1 MGLVGA
7 MNPSIGGTIDGKCAA
22 ANTGPTASSAGA
34 VANRNNGRRGR
45 SRKRNRARAAVV
57 GAGASPPAAG
67 TTASARQAE
76 GAAPAR
82 VTTSK
87 RPGDRDARR
96 VSGPR
101 GFKDPQSLGER
112 PQAPWHPVPL
122 SELLILIGA
131 VATAIGASK
140 LSKQDTAGVAT
151 VVAGVA
157 AVLIGTVEFS
167 LREHRSGYRSHT
179 ILLALLPTVVMYTGT
194 LLVLS
199 AFVTPVPVGLKIAPL
214 AVAVPLFAVLYKLL
228 RARFADAR
236 RERVFAGSR

>member
-1 MGLVGA
+1 
-7 MNPSIGGTIDGKCAA
+7 
-22 ANTGPTASSAGA
+22 

-45 SRKRNRARAAVV
+45 SRKRNRPRATAANASAVEPAAGSVASSGAREQPTHPGASPRRRARAA
-57 GAGASPPAAG
+57 ATDRA
-67 TTASARQAE
+67 TT
-76 GAAPAR
+76 G
-82 VTTSK
+82 
-87 RPGDRDARR
+87 G
-96 VSGPR
+96 

-112 PQAPWHPVPL
+112 PHAPWHPLPV

-140 LSKQDTAGVAT
+140 LSKDSSAGVPT
-151 VVAGVA
+151 LVAGIA

-179 ILLALLPTVVMYTGT
+179 TILALLPTVVVYTGT

-199 AFVTPVPVGLKIAPL
+199 AFISPLPVGLKIAPL
-214 AVAVPLFAVLYKLL
+214 ALAVPLFAVLYKLL
-228 RARFADAR
+228 RAKFQDAR

>member
-1 MGLVGA
+1 
-7 MNPSIGGTIDGKCAA
+7 
-22 ANTGPTASSAGA
+22 

-45 SRKRNRARAAVV
+45 SRKRNRPRAAVV
-57 GAGASPPAAG
+57 TERTAESPGATATGAGGHAERAQKP
-67 TTASARQAE
+67 SARSRVRARQV
-76 GAAPAR
+76 APREAG
-82 VTTSK
+82 S
-87 RPGDRDARR
+87 
-96 VSGPR
+96 R

-112 PQAPWHPVPL
+112 PQAPWHPVPV

-140 LSKQDTAGVAT
+140 LNRQDTAGAAT
-151 VVAGVA
+151 LVAGVV

-179 ILLALLPTVVMYTGT
+179 ILLALLPTVALYTGS

-199 AFVTPVPVGLKIAPL
+199 AVVTPVPVALKIAPL
-214 AVAVPLFAVLYKLL
+214 ALALPLFAVLYKLL

-236 RERVFAGSR
+236 RERVFAGKR